1 MKKRQLLLAMNQVK
15 IYGGEICQVA
25 TTLYNAV
32 LIAGFPVIERHR
44 HTIPVGYVPYDKDAA
59 TYEDIKD

>member
-1 MKKRQLLLAMNQVK
+1 M
-15 IYGGEICQVA
+15 
-25 TTLYNAV
+25 